1 MKQLLVFLLIA
12 FGVTTVSSQVL
23 TSAMGASPEEI
34 VKRFVKLDVGGE
46 RVTPEGWQKADA
58 LFIQPSKPPTDFKI
72 VVMASDY
79 AVSEDPLAG
88 KPGEV
93 FLGYE
98 ELGEVGS
105 SLRFELAPSRVET
118 KIFESY
124 VAVQIA
130 KPPKARGIAQE
141 NSSLEWRIQGAQ
153 PQLIHM
159 TAPGA
164 VRYLTRMK
172 NETKDPAMK
181 ANAKKAIA
189 NFEEIFLTE
198 KNEEISYLCLSDWM

>member
-93 FLGYE
+93 FPGYE

-130 KPPKARGIAQE
+130 KPPKARGIA
-141 NSSLEWRIQGAQ
+141 RIHPWNG
-153 PQLIHM
+153 
-159 TAPGA
+159 
-164 VRYLTRMK
+164 VS
-172 NETKDPAMK
+172 K
-181 ANAKKAIA
+181 ALNP
-189 NFEEIFLTE
+189 N
-198 KNEEISYLCLSDWM
+198 